1 MSLSRRAT
9 AFCCL
14 AVFALCGC
22 GFNASPGDG
31 LRFQPPAGWRSSPGI
46 LGFMQFWRPPSGDRE
61 VLMLFRSPKP
71 ITSNELYSNA
81 NMQGS
86 FKSVTV
92 INKRSIRLCGS
103 QPALVVAGIATSRND
118 QKSNVDMM
126 LANVRG
132 TSYFAM
138 YVRPIEVP
146 ANPQA
151 EGALYELC
159 AKS

>member
-1 MSLSRRAT
+1 
-9 AFCCL
+9 
-14 AVFALCGC
+14 
-22 GFNASPGDG
+22 
-31 LRFQPPAGWRSSPGI
+31 
-46 LGFMQFWRPPSGDRE
+46 
-61 VLMLFRSPKP
+61 MLFRSPKP
-71 ITSNELYSNA
+71 ITSNELYSDA

-92 INKRSIRLCGS
+92 THKRSIRLCGS
-103 QPALVVAGIATSRND
+103 QPALLVQGTAVSRND
-118 QKSNVDMM
+118 RESNVEMM

-138 YVRPIEVP
+138 YVRPSELP
-146 ANPQA
+146 ANSQA